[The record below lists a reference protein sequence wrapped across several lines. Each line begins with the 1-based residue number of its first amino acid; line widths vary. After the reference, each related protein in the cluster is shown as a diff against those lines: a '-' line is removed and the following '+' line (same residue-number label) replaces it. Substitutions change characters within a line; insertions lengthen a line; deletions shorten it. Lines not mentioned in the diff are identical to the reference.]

1 MTEPVST
8 TMGAYQVG
16 SLILGGVSALMG
28 FMGGRE
34 QDRQNRA
41 IAEAQYNMAVAQHNF
56 NWQEA
61 QDAYWYSIET
71 NDINQYNLERTQIW
85 KEAQAVN
92 EWIDKDKVRL
102 FDYANQIDAYN
113 ASLTAMDQQLGFNN
127 QAAALATN
135 AHKRAYQDDLDKIG
149 YQIEDIQMQ
158 QEQQR
163 IGTGIKRDGV
173 RAEHRAVVR
182 ETKTARDQFKAN
194 LSRKK
199 AEIKTKIRDAGLK
212 SLTDEGKIKSAGQ
225 AGRSVRKS
233 LTANIAGYAALQNDY
248 ITALYSEEAAGQL
261 DIKRVNEKLLA
272 AGDKLDVTDRT
283 LMEDLFNTRVE
294 TEFSREQLSRQLRS
308 INLEYEAGKEKQKLD
323 KYDMDLRAREMVA
336 PRTILAPELSK
347 PLESPE
353 AKLQKPRFPRQGPAP
368 IEYAA
373 STGHGIAGLAG
384 GLGTIAS
391 ALAAFD
397 D

>member
-1 MTEPVST
+1 MPAAGYAAAGLVLS
-8 TMGAYQVG
+8 G
-16 SLILGGVSALMG
+16 ISAVMG
-28 FMGGRE
+28 FLGGRE
-34 QDRQNRA
+34 QDRTNRA
-41 IAEAQYNMAVAQHNF
+41 IAEAQYDMAVAKHNF

-61 QDAYWYSIET
+61 QDQYWFSRET
-71 NDINQYNLERTQIW
+71 NDINYYNLERTRTYQ
-85 KEAQAVN
+85 KAQAIN

-135 AHKRAYQDDLDKIG
+135 VHKRAYQDDLDKIG

-173 RAEHRAVVR
+173 RAELRAVVR
-182 ETKTARDQFKAN
+182 ETRTARDQFKAN

-199 AEIKTKIRDAGLK
+199 AEIKSKIRDAGLK
-212 SLTDEGKIKSAGQ
+212 SLADEGKIKSVGQ

-233 LTANIAGYAALQNDY
+233 LTANIAGYAALQKDY
-248 ITALYSEEAAGQL
+248 ITALYSEETAGQL

-272 AGDKLDVTDRT
+272 AGDKLDINDRI

-294 TEFSREQLSRQLRS
+294 TEFGKEQLNRQLRS

-336 PRTILAPELSK
+336 PRPILAPELSR
-347 PLESPE
+347 PLEAPE
-353 AKLQKPRFPRQGPAP
+353 PMLQIPRMPREGPEP
-368 IEYAA
+368 TRYAA
-373 STGHGIAGLAG
+373 STGHGLAGLAG

-391 ALAAFD
+391 AVGTYAKYA
-397 D
+397 